1 MAQVKQAYT
10 IAEYK
15 YLRETHTIVWSFDQ
29 NCRHCAYEEDA
40 LNINIINVKSGGEQ
54 AKLRDTINP
63 LNGQPVD
70 SAGILKGMKKFQK
83 REELIQVK

>member
-70 SAGILKGMKKFQK
+70 SAGILKGMKKF
-83 REELIQVK
+83 